1 MLREGQSFEAVI
13 RMNGRGKVEKY
24 KQWESVG
31 GKEGERYMFRYYR
44 KIEKGE

>member
-1 MLREGQSFEAVI
+1 MYRLREGRFEAVI

-31 GKEGERYMFRYYR
+31 VREWKGMFR
-44 KIEKGE
+44 